1 LSHRS
6 CYGAVEDVNNY
17 GLSLSDNHV
26 TNRTNTEGKPV
37 NYYAHTAEDEFGNRL
52 PPECWQL
59 LHVHL
64 RNVADL
70 ASEFA
75 TPLGSS
81 ARAEAELAGLL
92 HDLGKY
98 AEKFQSRLRNPA
110 IHGINHCAA
119 GTTHAAALKAWAVA
133 FAADG
138 HHTGIPAKNEAD
150 LGTPLRQT
158 VSSFA
163 DAIRRLELTGQCPE
177 DIATL
182 LSRFNQDGL
191 SLPPFSPRA
200 IGKEQRFEEAF
211 RTRMIF
217 SCLVDADF
225 RDTEEHFDASQTA
238 QRIVPDL
245 HPERALQI
253 LRQCLDAKPAAG
265 PVNAL
270 RKQLLHDCLTAAA
283 KSPGLFTLTA
293 PTGSGKTLSSLAF
306 ALQHIVHH
314 NAALVESDPRRFRR
328 VIVVIPFT
336 SIIEQ
341 TARVYREL
349 FEPVFG
355 ADYVL
360 EHHSAVAPRERKE
373 DQGRDSEDERLRRA
387 RLAAENWA
395 SPLVV
400 TTNVQFFQ
408 SLFSNRPSDCRKLH
422 NIGRTVVLFDEVQTL
437 PTRLVPSLLSGVSLF
452 VRDYGVSA
460 VFMTATQPAFATAG
474 KALPYDWQP
483 VEISSNPGAMAETL
497 RRTHIQ
503 LPEPREEMSWP
514 DLAAKLTAV
523 PQSLCVVNTTKD
535 ARELFRLVQADEPK
549 SAFHLSA
556 RLCPAHR
563 QEKLQAI
570 RAQLADGKPCR
581 LVSTQLIEAGVDVD
595 FPVAFRALGPLDS
608 IIQSA
613 GRCNREGRQPEPCP
627 VIVFRPKDGGRLP
640 KSYEQVMKITESFLA
655 RFAEAQSR
663 IHQPSF
669 YAEYFAELYGLL
681 GPESRQDDPVFAASE
696 EFNFPKAA
704 QECQLVGKET
714 RAVLVKWKRGAELAE
729 KLRIQKHLTAAECR
743 EAQRYCVNLYQ
754 HEFIEAQR
762 KDKGYIYQPA
772 EDWNFWV
779 WNSDYDDHLG
789 LGHVDSIS
797 FVQ

>member
-1 LSHRS
+1 M
-6 CYGAVEDVNNY
+6 
-17 GLSLSDNHV
+17 
-26 TNRTNTEGKPV
+26 KF
-37 NYYAHTAEDEFGNRL
+37 YAHTANDELGQPL
-52 PPECWQL
+52 PENSGTWQPL
-59 LHVHL
+59 DVHL

-70 ASEFA
+70 AKRFA
-75 TPLGSS
+75 APLNLT
-81 ARAEAELAGLL
+81 AEAELAGLL

-98 AEKFQSRLRNPA
+98 SERFQLRLRNPA
-110 IHGINHCAA
+110 IHGLNHWAA
-119 GTTHAAALKAWAVA
+119 GTAHAAALKAWAVA

-138 HHTGIPAKNEAD
+138 HHTGIPALNEAEA
-150 LGTPLRQT
+150 GTPLRQT

-163 DAIRRLELTGQCPE
+163 DATRRLELTGQCPE
-177 DIATL
+177 DAATL
-182 LSRFNQDGL
+182 LSRFNQDRL
-191 SLPPFSPRA
+191 TLPPFSPRA
-200 IGKEQRFEEAF
+200 VGKERRFEEAL
-211 RTRMIF
+211 RTRMLL
-217 SCLVDADF
+217 SCLVDAD
-225 RDTEEHFDASQTA
+225 RLDTENHFDASQTA
-238 QRIVPDL
+238 QRTVPNL
-245 HPERALQI
+245 QPECALQT
-253 LRQCLDAKPAAG
+253 LRQCLDAKPADG

-270 RKQLLHDCLTAAA
+270 RKQLLHDCLNAAT
-283 KSPGLFTLTA
+283 KPPGLFTLTA

-314 NAALVESDPRRFRR
+314 NARLPENDPRRFRR

-349 FEPVFG
+349 FEAVFG
-355 ADYVL
+355 GDFVL

-422 NIGRTVVLFDEVQTL
+422 NIGRSVILFDEVQTL
-437 PTRLVPSLLSGVSLF
+437 PTRLVPSLLSGVSLL

-483 VEISSNPGAMAETL
+483 TEISSNPGAMAETL
-497 RRTHIQ
+497 RRTRIE
-503 LPEPREEMSWP
+503 LPEPRAEMSWP
-514 DLAAKLTAV
+514 DLAEKLTTV
-523 PQSLCVVNTTKD
+523 PQSLCVVNTTND
-535 ARELFRLVQADEPK
+535 ARELFSLVQAADSQ

-563 QEKLQAI
+563 QEKLKVI
-570 RAQLADGKPCR
+570 RAQLAGGKPCR
-581 LVSTQLIEAGVDVD
+581 LISTQLIEAGVDVD

-608 IIQSA
+608 IIQTA
-613 GRCNREGRQPEPCP
+613 GRCNREGRHAEPCP
-627 VIVFRPKDGGRLP
+627 VIVFRPKEGGHLP
-640 KSYEQVMKITESFLA
+640 KGYEQVMKITESFLA
-655 RFAEAQSR
+655 RSDEAQSR

-681 GPESRQDDPVFAASE
+681 GPESRQADPVFAASE
-696 EFNFPKAA
+696 EFNFPKAS
-704 QECQLVGKET
+704 QECQLAGNET
-714 RAVLVKWKRGAELAE
+714 RAVLVKWQRGAELAE
-729 KLRIQKHLTAAECR
+729 KLEKQKHLTAAECR
-743 EAQRYCVNLYQ
+743 EAQRYCVNLFQ
-754 HEFIEAQR
+754 SRFFDAQA
-762 KDKGYIYQPA
+762 KGYVYQPA

-779 WNSDYDDHLG
+779 WNSDYDENLG
-789 LGHVDSIS
+789 LGHVTMED
-797 FVQ
+797 FNL